1 MRQPLH
7 KRGILEAVV
16 AVMEVAV
23 NWHGAR
29 VLNVLHRNGTEGHN
43 VHLPVI
49 GRRHGCNKRNEL
61 RMVVGG
67 VVLDGSMNSD
77 GLETEQL
84 PEAIRDLY
92 PGVAL
97 CVAWAATDLD
107 GRGDLNAIQAIA
119 GRNGRGVEEFTGRA
133 YLISRG
139 NQCNAEGCRI
149 HAGCLGFLGS

>member
-1 MRQPLH
+1 M
-7 KRGILEAVV
+7 
-16 AVMEVAV
+16 AV
-23 NWHGAR
+23 NRHGAR

-43 VHLPVI
+43 AHLPVI
-49 GRRHGCNKRNEL
+49 RSRSRRHGCNKRNEF

-97 CVAWAATDLD
+97 CVAWAAMDLD
-107 GRGDLNAIQAIA
+107 GRGDLNAIQPIV

-133 YLISRG
+133 DLISGG
-139 NQCNAEGCRI
+139 N
-149 HAGCLGFLGS
+149 